1 MNILA
6 YTDGSCLANGR
17 KDRSTPMGAGVR
29 LVLPDGTRRDKARA
43 LGEGTNQR
51 AELSAIILAL
61 EEIKAWCKEDNK
73 GIYYAEV
80 SVDIHTDSQYAIGC
94 LSNPKWKPK
103 ANLDLIQQAKNLISE
118 FESVTFTWVKGHA
131 GTENNE
137 YADRLAVSAS
147 LEKLS
152 QVNGTEPTM
161 EDKVVSSKVV
171 GGHQ

>member
-1 MNILA
+1 MNIVA

-17 KDRSTPMGAGVR
+17 KDQLTSMGVGVR
-29 LVLPDGTRRDKARA
+29 LIFPDGTRRDKAKA

-61 EEIKAWCKEDNK
+61 EEIQAWCQEDKKSHHSREISVN
-73 GIYYAEV
+73 IY
-80 SVDIHTDSQYAIGC
+80 TDSQYAIGC

-103 ANLDLIQQAKNLISE
+103 ANLDLIQQGKALISKLQ
-118 FESVTFTWVKGHA
+118 SVTFTWVKGHA
-131 GTENNE
+131 GTESNE
-137 YADRLAVSAS
+137 YVDRLAVSAS

-161 EDKVVSSKVV
+161 ENRVAPSKVV
-171 GGHQ
+171 GEH